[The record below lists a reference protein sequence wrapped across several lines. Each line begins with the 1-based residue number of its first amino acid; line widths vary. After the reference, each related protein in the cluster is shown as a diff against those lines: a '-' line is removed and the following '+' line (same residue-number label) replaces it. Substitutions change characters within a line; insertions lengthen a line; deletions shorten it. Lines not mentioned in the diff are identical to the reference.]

1 MVESRDQ
8 NAFRHT
14 RLSGICHSPRHCA
27 DRSSAG
33 TRKILLSPDSALALA
48 PFPSLLLDIGSPV
61 AVSIVPSAYDCARLK
76 SAPAPTGSGRAMVG
90 WLDYRTGTRHFNSM
104 LCRAPKAI
112 SKNVTARASAAG
124 FQAVAVT
131 GSKATRAADLSGV
144 QLVVLSACTSGQGRP
159 VDGQGL
165 LGFQTAFMA
174 VGAQSLLLSLWNVQD
189 RATAVLMQRFY
200 QALFAAPV
208 LLPRSDKIRQWPCP
222 LKSPIRGTLV

>member
-76 SAPAPTGSGRAMVG
+76 SAPAPTGSGRAVVVG
-90 WLDYRTGTRHFNSM
+90 GLDYGTGTRHFNALPGTESD
-104 LCRAPKAI
+104 L
-112 SKNVTARASAAG
+112 KNVTAQASAAG

-144 QLVVLSACTSGQGRP
+144 QLVVLSACTSRQGRP

-174 VGAQSLLLSLWNVQD
+174 AGAQSLLLSLWNVQD